1 MAEKRKNPED
11 LISLKSLGRTLEVI
25 ALALLIYNFVLWNME
40 DKDLRTIGIIL
51 LIANILLFT
60 GLILSHLPQELR
72 KGDEKMSSKHQIFYK
87 IIILLLLV
95 LCAVATFWG
104 TFFITL
110 DIINAIPIYGLSLCI
125 PAIFSAFIT
134 SLVLIYLKNR
144 WGERS
149 DQRNG

>member
-1 MAEKRKNPED
+1 
-11 LISLKSLGRTLEVI
+11 
-25 ALALLIYNFVLWNME
+25 
-40 DKDLRTIGIIL
+40 
-51 LIANILLFT
+51 
-60 GLILSHLPQELR
+60 
-72 KGDEKMSSKHQIFYK
+72 MSSKHQIFYK
-87 IIILLLLV
+87 IMILLLLV
-95 LCAVATFWG
+95 LFAAATFWG